1 MVPLCDRCH
10 EQLDWVA
17 TELEVAATSE
27 ERREWYARFCRG
39 DCDVLLCFACAPT
52 EWDEEMKELRSPGC
66 PKCWGEMEMFPTT
79 GWLNSS
85 FGRAPL
91 PHLPRLTPPCALAP
105 FSLG

>member
-27 ERREWYARFCRG
+27 ERREWYARFCR

-79 GWLNSS
+79 GWLQLVAGHHFPTSPS
-85 FGRAPL
+85 DS
-91 PHLPRLTPPCALAP
+91 ALCVGALL
-105 FSLG
+105 FWAS